1 MQLPIALAADLCD
14 VTVDVLVNE
23 LSDGSS
29 PCEASSNSDAVVTT
43 EDGGPVAQDGLVNVN
58 VTDVVVQAP
67 ISIAANVCDV
77 TVAVLVSRLAGRR
90 LAVRRRRHR
99 RSDHPSGRFARRS
112 CPPTRSSRNCPS
124 IRSSSSCP
132 WTPSWRSCPSTVPEL
147 PVTLPTDSIT
157 VATPLR
163 RRATGKL
170 ACDDLGRATAPALTS
185 GCGGRCNFI
194 DALVNDGSRC
204 TGGFEPELD
213 EVLGSRGRGKS
224 MVDAPGAVG
233 GAVVSKARDWKEP
246 IGRLGL
252 VGQGVVA
259 TIIGLLAI
267 RIAIGEK
274 DEAATSEGAVAWLA
288 DQPLGKFLLVALTV
302 ALFALALWRFLC
314 AVMGD
319 PVEGSEP
326 KDRLKYAVLGVVY
339 LLLAI
344 TTLGVTIANWTGSGD
359 TAGSEESGDEGS
371 QQAASTLFEWPAG
384 RWLVGI
390 LGVAVIGYAGYN
402 FHKQVVKKK
411 FAERL
416 DAGEGSWIVRLG
428 LVGYTAQSLV
438 YAVVGYFFIQAAIAF
453 KSTTA
458 KGPSGAL
465 IELADTT
472 WGKVLLW
479 IIAIGLF
486 AYGVFC
492 IAEAKYRKA
501 A

>member
-1 MQLPIALAADLCD
+1 LK
-14 VTVDVLVNE
+14 
-23 LSDGSS
+23 
-29 PCEASSNSDAVVTT
+29 
-43 EDGGPVAQDGLVNVN
+43 
-58 VTDVVVQAP
+58 
-67 ISIAANVCDV
+67 
-77 TVAVLVSRLAGRR
+77 
-90 LAVRRRRHR
+90 VR
-99 RSDHPSGRFARRS
+99 
-112 CPPTRSSRNCPS
+112 
-124 IRSSSSCP
+124 P
-132 WTPSWRSCPSTVPEL
+132 W
-147 PVTLPTDSIT
+147 
-157 VATPLR
+157 
-163 RRATGKL
+163 
-170 ACDDLGRATAPALTS
+170 GRACS
-185 GCGGRCNFI
+185 
-194 DALVNDGSRC
+194 V
-204 TGGFEPELD
+204 
-213 EVLGSRGRGKS
+213 
-224 MVDAPGAVG
+224 VDAPGAVG
-233 GAVVSKARDWKEP
+233 EGVVSKTRDWKEP
-246 IGRLGL
+246 LGRLGL

-267 RIAIGEK
+267 RIAIGDK
-274 DEAATSEGAVAWLA
+274 DEAATSAGAVAWLA

-326 KDRLKYAVLGVVY
+326 KDRVKYAVLGVVY

-344 TTLGVTIANWTGSGD
+344 ATLGVTIANWTGSGD
-359 TAGSEESGDEGS
+359 TAEGEDSGDEGS
-371 QQAASTLFEWPAG
+371 QQAASTLFEWPGG

-402 FHKQVVKKK
+402 FYKQVVKKK

-428 LVGYTAQSLV
+428 QIGYTAQSLV

-465 IELADTT
+465 IELADTS

-479 IIAIGLF
+479 VIAIGLF
-486 AYGVFC
+486 AYGIFC

>member
-1 MQLPIALAADLCD
+1 
-14 VTVDVLVNE
+14 
-23 LSDGSS
+23 
-29 PCEASSNSDAVVTT
+29 
-43 EDGGPVAQDGLVNVN
+43 
-58 VTDVVVQAP
+58 
-67 ISIAANVCDV
+67 
-77 TVAVLVSRLAGRR
+77 
-90 LAVRRRRHR
+90 
-99 RSDHPSGRFARRS
+99 
-112 CPPTRSSRNCPS
+112 
-124 IRSSSSCP
+124 
-132 WTPSWRSCPSTVPEL
+132 
-147 PVTLPTDSIT
+147 
-157 VATPLR
+157 
-163 RRATGKL
+163 
-170 ACDDLGRATAPALTS
+170 
-185 GCGGRCNFI
+185 
-194 DALVNDGSRC
+194 
-204 TGGFEPELD
+204 
-213 EVLGSRGRGKS
+213 
-224 MVDAPGAVG
+224 MVDAPATGKAV
-233 GAVVSKARDWKEP
+233 ASHARDWKDP
-246 IGRLGL
+246 IGRVGL

-259 TIIGLLAI
+259 TIIGILAI
-267 RIAIGEK
+267 RIAMGNK
-274 DEAATSEGAVAWLA
+274 DDAATSEGAVAWLA
-288 DQPLGKFLLVALTV
+288 HQPLGKFLLVALTV

-344 TTLGVTIANWTGSGD
+344 ATLGVTIANWTGSGD
-359 TAGSEESGDEGS
+359 TASKQSGDEGS
-371 QQAASTLFEWPAG
+371 QKAASTLFDWPAG

-402 FHKQVVKKK
+402 FYKQVINKK

-416 DAGEGSWIVRLG
+416 DPGEGSWVVRLG
-428 LVGYTAQSLV
+428 QMGYTAQSLV

>member
-1 MQLPIALAADLCD
+1 MADAAD
-14 VTVDVLVNE
+14 
-23 LSDGSS
+23 
-29 PCEASSNSDAVVTT
+29 
-43 EDGGPVAQDGLVNVN
+43 PVGE
-58 VTDVVVQAP
+58 T
-67 ISIAANVCDV
+67 
-77 TVAVLVSRLAGRR
+77 
-90 LAVRRRRHR
+90 
-99 RSDHPSGRFARRS
+99 
-112 CPPTRSSRNCPS
+112 
-124 IRSSSSCP
+124 
-132 WTPSWRSCPSTVPEL
+132 
-147 PVTLPTDSIT
+147 
-157 VATPLR
+157 
-163 RRATGKL
+163 
-170 ACDDLGRATAPALTS
+170 
-185 GCGGRCNFI
+185 
-194 DALVNDGSRC
+194 
-204 TGGFEPELD
+204 
-213 EVLGSRGRGKS
+213 
-224 MVDAPGAVG
+224 
-233 GAVVSKARDWKEP
+233 VVSKVRDWKEP
-246 IGRLGL
+246 LGRLGL

-259 TIIGLLAI
+259 TVIGLLAI
-267 RIAIGEK
+267 RIASGEK
-274 DEAATSEGAVAWLA
+274 DEAATSEGAVAWVA
-288 DQPLGKFLLVALTV
+288 QQPFGKFLLVALTV

-344 TTLGVTIANWTGSGD
+344 TTLGVTIANWTGSGE

-371 QQAASTLFEWPAG
+371 QQAASALFDWPGG

-402 FHKQVVKKK
+402 FYKQVVRKK

-416 DAGEGSWIVRLG
+416 DAGEGSWVVRLG

-465 IELADTT
+465 IELADTAG
-472 WGKVLLW
+472 GKVLLW

-486 AYGVFC
+486 AFGVFC
-492 IAEAKYRKA
+492 IGEAKYRKA

>member
-1 MQLPIALAADLCD
+1 MIDTPGAAGG
-14 VTVDVLVNE
+14 TV
-23 LSDGSS
+23 
-29 PCEASSNSDAVVTT
+29 
-43 EDGGPVAQDGLVNVN
+43 
-58 VTDVVVQAP
+58 
-67 ISIAANVCDV
+67 
-77 TVAVLVSRLAGRR
+77 VSR
-90 LAVRRRRHR
+90 
-99 RSDHPSGRFARRS
+99 
-112 CPPTRSSRNCPS
+112 
-124 IRSSSSCP
+124 
-132 WTPSWRSCPSTVPEL
+132 
-147 PVTLPTDSIT
+147 
-157 VATPLR
+157 
-163 RRATGKL
+163 
-170 ACDDLGRATAPALTS
+170 
-185 GCGGRCNFI
+185 
-194 DALVNDGSRC
+194 
-204 TGGFEPELD
+204 
-213 EVLGSRGRGKS
+213 
-224 MVDAPGAVG
+224 
-233 GAVVSKARDWKEP
+233 ARDWKDP
-246 IGRLGL
+246 IGRIGL
-252 VGQGVVA
+252 IGQGVVA

-267 RIAIGEK
+267 RIAMGDK

-314 AVMGD
+314 AMVGD

-326 KDRLKYAVLGVVY
+326 KDRLKYAALGVVY

-344 TTLGVTIANWTGSGD
+344 ATLGVTIANWTGSGD
-359 TAGSEESGDEGS
+359 TAETEESGDESS
-371 QQAASTLFEWPAG
+371 QQAASTLFDWPAG

-390 LGVAVIGYAGYN
+390 LGVAVIGYAGYS
-402 FHKQVVKKK
+402 FHKQVVKRK

-428 LVGYTAQSLV
+428 RVGYAAQSMV

-472 WGKVLLW
+472 AGKVLLW

-486 AYGVFC
+486 AYGLFC

>member
-1 MQLPIALAADLCD
+1 
-14 VTVDVLVNE
+14 
-23 LSDGSS
+23 
-29 PCEASSNSDAVVTT
+29 
-43 EDGGPVAQDGLVNVN
+43 
-58 VTDVVVQAP
+58 
-67 ISIAANVCDV
+67 
-77 TVAVLVSRLAGRR
+77 
-90 LAVRRRRHR
+90 
-99 RSDHPSGRFARRS
+99 
-112 CPPTRSSRNCPS
+112 
-124 IRSSSSCP
+124 
-132 WTPSWRSCPSTVPEL
+132 
-147 PVTLPTDSIT
+147 
-157 VATPLR
+157 
-163 RRATGKL
+163 
-170 ACDDLGRATAPALTS
+170 
-185 GCGGRCNFI
+185 
-194 DALVNDGSRC
+194 
-204 TGGFEPELD
+204 
-213 EVLGSRGRGKS
+213 
-224 MVDAPGAVG
+224 
-233 GAVVSKARDWKEP
+233 
-246 IGRLGL
+246 
-252 VGQGVVA
+252 
-259 TIIGLLAI
+259 
-267 RIAIGEK
+267 
-274 DEAATSEGAVAWLA
+274 
-288 DQPLGKFLLVALTV
+288 V

-319 PVEGSEP
+319 PVEGSEA

-402 FHKQVVKKK
+402 FRKQVVGRK

-416 DAGEGSWIVRLG
+416 DVGEGSWVVRLG

-479 IIAIGLF
+479 IIAVGLF